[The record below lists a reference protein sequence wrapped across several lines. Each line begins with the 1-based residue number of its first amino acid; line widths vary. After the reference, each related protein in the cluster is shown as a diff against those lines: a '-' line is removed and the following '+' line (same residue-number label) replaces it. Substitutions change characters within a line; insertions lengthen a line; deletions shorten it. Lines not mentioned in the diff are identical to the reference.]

1 MCKTTFHLNK
11 SRTMAWQVI
20 YFFISF
26 MCKALSGQIQFSIF
40 EELRKGSV
48 VGNIA
53 NDLSLNVKE
62 LSSRN
67 FHIVSRAKTQH
78 FSVNLENGELLIS
91 ERIDRETLCGTEQN
105 CFLNIEA
112 VIEKPLHFY
121 TFQVEIKDVNDNLPS
136 FSKKSFD
143 IGISESALPGDRF
156 TLGHAQDPDLGT
168 NSVQHYELIANEYF
182 SLSEKNSVDGSEPEL
197 VLERPLDREK
207 QSSIELSI
215 TASDGGRPMRTGT
228 ALIKIV
234 VLDVND
240 NYPVFS
246 QETYQIHLR
255 ENIPDNFIIL
265 QLNATDGDEGS
276 NAQITYSFS
285 HIPEDAGQI
294 FKLDSQTGEIAKI
307 GTLDYETAKNYKI
320 TVEAKD
326 GGGLAT
332 HSKVLIQ
339 IVDDNDNAPE
349 IQINSLTSVIPE
361 DSPPGTVVALI
372 NIQDL
377 DSGGNAEFDCQIST
391 NVPFQLIS
399 LPNNYFKMVTSS
411 SMDREV
417 TSEYKINIVATD
429 KGLPP
434 LSTSKTIQLTV
445 SDVNDNVPVF
455 EKATYIA
462 YVPENNVPG
471 TSIHRIIA
479 SDLDLNENGQIIYS
493 LISNNTEDALVSS
506 HVSINSITGVVYA
519 LHSFDYEQIREF
531 HFQVIAKDGGSPPL
545 NNSVTVKICIVDRN
559 DNAPKILYPS
569 SDSER
574 TSLFEFIPRS
584 SKRGYLVT
592 KVIAV
597 DADTG
602 HNAWLFYQLLQ
613 VPEPSLFTIGQH
625 TGEIRI
631 SRDFQEMDT
640 LKQKIVVLVKDNGDP
655 SLTATVA
662 LNLVIAENFHVLPE
676 LTSQPIKLETTSN
689 ITFFLVLA
697 IAMISILFILTVIVA
712 VISKCKTTN
721 TSTLSGTLNKG
732 LYPQVALHCASEFSD
747 GTLPLPFPYELCV
760 AIDSSQ
766 NEFAYLRPIQNVPT
780 DNLIDTGDSSD
791 ANTGEKGPLCDSN
804 IIQQAQPNADWRF
817 SQAAQKPGPSGT
829 QPTEEAGVWPNNQ
842 FETER
847 LQAMILASANEAAE
861 GTSGLGGG
869 TGTMGLSARYGPQF
883 TLQHVPDYRQNVYI
897 PGSTLTPTNGGGK
910 REGKGNKKK
919 SSKKDKK

>member
-1 MCKTTFHLNK
+1 
-11 SRTMAWQVI
+11 MAWQVL
-20 YFFISF
+20 YLFLSF
-26 MCKALSGQIQFSIF
+26 TFKAISGQIQFSIF
-40 EELRKGSV
+40 EELKKGSV

-53 NDLSLNVKE
+53 NNLSLNAKE
-62 LSSRN
+62 LSIRN

-78 FSVNLENGELLIS
+78 FSVNLENGDLLVS

-121 TFQVEIKDVNDNLPS
+121 TLQVEIKDVNDNAPS
-136 FSKKSFD
+136 FSKRSFD

-168 NSVQHYELIANEYF
+168 NSVQHYEIITNEYF
-182 SLSEKNSVDGSEPEL
+182 SLSEKNSVDGTEPEL

-215 TASDGGRPMRTGT
+215 AAFDGGRPMRTGT

-246 QETYQIHLR
+246 QETYQINLN
-255 ENIPDNFIIL
+255 ENTPDNFVVL
-265 QLNATDGDEGS
+265 HLNASDEDEGS

-285 HIPEDAGQI
+285 HISEDAGQL
-294 FKLDSQTGEIAKI
+294 FKLDSKTGEITKI
-307 GTLDYETAKNYKI
+307 GKLDYETAKNYKI

-326 GGGLAT
+326 GGGLAA

-339 IVDDNDNAPE
+339 IVDSNDNAPE
-349 IQINSLTSVIPE
+349 IQINSFTSIIPE
-361 DSPPGTVVALI
+361 DSPPGTIVALF

-377 DSGGNAEFDCQIST
+377 DSGENAEFVCEISK

-417 TSEYKINIVATD
+417 TCEYKISIMATD

-434 LSTSKTIQLTV
+434 LSTSKTIQLTI
-445 SDVNDNVPVF
+445 SDVNDNAPVF
-455 EKATYIA
+455 EKPSYIA
-462 YVPENNVPG
+462 YVPENNPPG
-471 TSIHRIIA
+471 TSIHRINA
-479 SDLDLNENGQIIYS
+479 SDLDLNENGQIMYS
-493 LISNNTEDALVSS
+493 IISNNTEDALVSS
-506 HVSINSITGVVYA
+506 HVSINSGTGVVYA

-531 HFQVIAKDGGSPPL
+531 SFQVMARDSGSPPL
-545 NNSVTVKICIVDRN
+545 NSSVTVRICIVDRN

-569 SDSER
+569 LDSER
-574 TSLFEFIPRS
+574 TALFEFIPRYS
-584 SKRGYLVT
+584 TKGYLVT

-602 HNAWLFYQLLQ
+602 HNAWLSYHFLQ
-613 VPEPSLFTIGQH
+613 VPEPSMFTIGQH

-631 SRDFQEMDT
+631 SRDFQEVDS

-662 LNLVIAENFHVLPE
+662 LNLVIAENFQVLPE
-676 LTSQPIKLETTSN
+676 LNNQPIKLETTSN

-697 IAMISILFILTVIVA
+697 IAMISVLFILTVIVA
-712 VISKCKTTN
+712 VISKCKTSN
-721 TSTLSGTLNKG
+721 TSSVFGTLNKG
-732 LYPQVALHCASEFSD
+732 LYPQVALRCASECSD
-747 GTLPLPFPYELCV
+747 GTLPLPFPYEVCV

-766 NEFAYLRPIQNVPT
+766 NEFTYLRPVQNVPT
-780 DNLIDTGDSSD
+780 DNLIDTDEHPNG
-791 ANTGEKGPLCDSN
+791 NTCEKGPLCDSN
-804 IIQQAQPNADWRF
+804 IAQN
-817 SQAAQKPGPSGT
+817 GT
-829 QPTEEAGVWPNNQ
+829 VVASLYKVVVSNN
-842 FETER
+842 
-847 LQAMILASANEAAE
+847 ILENII
-861 GTSGLGGG
+861 L
-869 TGTMGLSARYGPQF
+869 GLSNVRME
-883 TLQHVPDYRQNVYI
+883 HVCFIHRKI
-897 PGSTLTPTNGGGK
+897 
-910 REGKGNKKK
+910 
-919 SSKKDKK
+919 